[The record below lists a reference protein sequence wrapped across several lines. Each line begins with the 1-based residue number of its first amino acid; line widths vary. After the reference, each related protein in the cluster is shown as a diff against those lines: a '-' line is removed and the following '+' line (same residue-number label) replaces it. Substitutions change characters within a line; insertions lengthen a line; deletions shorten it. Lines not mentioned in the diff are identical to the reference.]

1 MTSYFR
7 NVPNI
12 DYVNRNFESTSSLDQ
27 YVTTKNLFKRVEL
40 RSDIFGNLNYFE
52 KYQIIGDERPDNVA
66 YKVYGDEILD
76 WVILLSNNIINI
88 QSEWP
93 LSQEAFD
100 EYLFEKYG
108 AGIENKD
115 QVYDII
121 YNGVHHYES
130 IRTKNSKGAVVLE
143 GGIRFS
149 PQPRLNQSD
158 PGYPAFKLRYLDP
171 QPNADGS
178 RNPVILQGEDIFETV
193 TNYQYEVLLEEEK
206 RNIFVLKPRY
216 LGIIFNDIEKTMPY
230 VEGSDQYISAF
241 LKRVDDIRLYS

>member
-27 YVTTKNLFKRVEL
+27 FITTKNLFKRVKL
-40 RSDIFGNLNYFE
+40 RDDIFGSLNFFD

-76 WVILLSNNIINI
+76 WIILLSNNILNI

-100 EYLFEKYG
+100 TYLFEKYG
-108 AGIENKD
+108 AGVENKD
-115 QVYDII
+115 DVYNII
-121 YNGVHHYES
+121 YNGIHHFES
-130 IRTKNSKGAVVLE
+130 KKITNKKGAVVFQE
-143 GGIRFS
+143 GVRFT
-149 PQPRLNQSD
+149 PPERVNLTDID
-158 PGYPAFKLRYLDP
+158 PGYPAFILRYFDSES
-171 QPNADGS
+171 QII
-178 RNPVILQGEDIFETV
+178 VQGEDLYTSV
-193 TNYQYEVLLEEEK
+193 SNYEYEVQLEENK

-216 LGIIFNDIEKTMPY
+216 LNIIFNDIEKTMPY
-230 VEGSDQYISAF
+230 VEGSDQYVSAF
-241 LKRVDDIRLYS
+241 LKRVDDIRLHS